1 MLNYSTSEENYIK
14 SIFHLQQLNE
24 TVTTNKLANELKTKP
39 ASVTDMMKKLKAKKL
54 LHYQPYKGFRLNT
67 DGSKVALGIIRRHR
81 LWEFF
86 LAEKLKFSW
95 DEVHEVAEDLEH
107 VSNKKLIDKLD
118 EFLGF
123 PRVDP
128 HGDPIPD
135 ANGKIEINKK
145 ICINLLPLHTPAFV
159 SNVSDQSSEILELLE
174 HKKIT
179 IGTKLEVKKKFDFD
193 NSIEVKIGKHP
204 SFSISQQLAENIFVT
219 LPLAQ
224 VATATIKGEGKNK

>member
-14 SIFHLQQLNE
+14 AIFRLQRSE
-24 TVTTNKLANELKTKP
+24 EAVTTNELAHELKTKP

-54 LHYQPYKGFRLNT
+54 LHYQPYQGFRLST
-67 DGSKVALGIIRRHR
+67 EGSKVALGIIRRHR
-81 LWEFF
+81 LWEYF

-118 EFLGF
+118 EYLGF

-135 ANGKIEINKK
+135 ANGRIESSKK
-145 ICINLLPLHTPAFV
+145 ICLTELPLHVPAAV
-159 SNVSDQSSEILELLE
+159 TSVSDQSSTILELLE
-174 HKKIT
+174 HKKIA
-179 IGTKLEVKKKFDFD
+179 IGTKLEIKKRFDFD
-193 NSIEVKIGKHP
+193 HSLELRINRQPV
-204 SFSISQQLAENIFVT
+204 FTISNELAENIFVT
-219 LPLAQ
+219 
-224 VATATIKGEGKNK
+224 ATTVSK